1 MMADADFDEI
11 RYRRVKHAAWV
22 GIIINIALAIV
33 KGTFGVLANSRALI
47 ADAAHSAADVVT
59 SFAVLIGVRAAELPP
74 DEDHPYG
81 HGKAESI
88 TAIIVSVLLFLV
100 GFEIALNTIGEM
112 RGGSEPPGTIA
123 LYIIVASIII
133 KEALFRVKV
142 RLGKKYN
149 SEAIITDAW
158 HHRSDAISSIA
169 ALAGVGAS
177 IIGFHFDIP
186 WLLYGDLVA
195 GVFVAGLVMLMA
207 WKLGKDAIHNAL
219 DHVLHEEDTTE
230 MKDKVLGVDG
240 VIGIDEFH
248 ARQHGHYVIIDIK
261 IAVDPEISVR
271 AGHDIATDVKGL
283 LMEEEK
289 VRNVLV
295 HVNPYEDE

>member
-1 MMADADFDEI
+1 MADFDEI
-11 RYRRVKHAAWV
+11 RYKRVKHAAWI
-22 GIIINIALAIV
+22 GIIVNIGLAIA
-33 KGTFGVLANSRALI
+33 KGIFGVLANSRALI

-59 SFAVLIGVRAAELPP
+59 SFAVLIGIRAAELPP

-88 TAIIVSVLLFLV
+88 TAIIVSVLLFIV
-100 GFEIALNTIGEM
+100 GLEIALSTIGEM
-112 RGGSEPPGTIA
+112 RGGNEAPGTIA
-123 LYIIVASIII
+123 LYVIIASIIV
-133 KEALFRVKV
+133 KEALFRLKV
-142 RLGKKYN
+142 RIGKKYN

-177 IIGFHFDIP
+177 ILGSNFDIY

-195 GVFVAGLVMLMA
+195 GVFVAGLVMIMA
-207 WKLGKDAIHNAL
+207 WKLGRETIHNAL
-219 DHVLHEEDTTE
+219 DHVWHEEDTAGL
-230 MKDKVLGVDG
+230 KNKVLGIDG
-240 VIGIDEFH
+240 VLGIDEFH
-248 ARQHGHYVIIDIK
+248 ARQHGHYAIIDIK
-261 IAVDPEISVR
+261 IVVDPEISVR

-283 LMEEEK
+283 LMEEES

-295 HVNPYEDE
+295 HVNPYNDE